1 MKILLVAATSAEIAP
16 LIAQHGIA
24 AHTDVFTLGKYHI
37 KVLITGVG
45 MVSTAFALGQELA
58 KNSYD
63 LAINVGIAGSFDR
76 SIPLGKVLHISDDT
90 FAELGAEDANG
101 FIPIDMLGFGTPYTH
116 PLSPAIPFPFLE
128 SIQKA
133 SAITVNKVHGLETSI
148 ADTISK
154 YPVQVESM
162 EGAAFFYACA
172 RVELASIQLRAISNW
187 VEPRNRD
194 AWNIPLAIANLNQ
207 SLVQLLSES

>member
-24 AHTDVFTLGKYHI
+24 APTDVFTLGKYHI

-58 KNSYD
+58 QNSYD
-63 LAINVGIAGSFDR
+63 LAINAGIAGSFDR

-101 FIPIDMLGFGTPYTH
+101 FIPIDTLGFGTQYTQA
-116 PLSPAIPFPFLE
+116 LTSAIPFPFLE
-128 SIQKA
+128 NIQKA
-133 SAITVNKVHGLETSI
+133 SAITVNKVHGHASSI
-148 ADTISK
+148 ATTTSN
-154 YPVQVESM
+154 YNVQVESM
-162 EGAAFFYACA
+162 EGAAFFYSCA
-172 RVELASIQLRAISNW
+172 QAQVPSIQLRAISNW
-187 VEPRNRD
+187 VEPR
-194 AWNIPLAIANLNQ
+194 IAMLGTFR
-207 SLVQLLSES
+207 